1 MEGAGGAKPQIVQP
15 SLLDTVRKM
24 LSIIQLYIGNSPYGI
39 QRKLNGQMK
48 LLEGECGGN
57 GGEEKQLTKKNLKQT
72 FANCCQM
79 TEKFIEDKG
88 KEEDEN
94 LPKLKSEFYTICDKE
109 PKKIAT
115 YTAGYEGHVKLN
127 DKDYFVDVGIAE
139 LEDDQATELKEKM
152 KEGGKE
158 DETCRVKEAK
168 NLISGTDVTK
178 RGRTTSTTRG
188 VLESNVILKDRACEL
203 RKEGCK
209 ESLFRVNFPD
219 CRGENRE
226 QREEMVS
233 HQYCFSPFKYNFLFH
248 YKIVHQLSIEHIG
261 SSPTAH

>member
-1 MEGAGGAKPQIVQP
+1 MKGGGGAKPQIVQP

-24 LSIIQLYIGNSPYGI
+24 LSIIQRYIGNSPYGI
-39 QRKLNGQMK
+39 QGRLNGQMN
-48 LLEGECGGN
+48 LLEGACGGN
-57 GGEEKQLTKKNLKQT
+57 GGEENKLTKNNLKET
-72 FANCCQM
+72 FRNCCQM

-88 KEEDEN
+88 MEEDKN
-94 LPKLKSEFYTICDKE
+94 LPKLKSKFYTIRDDKE

-115 YTAGYEGHVKLN
+115 YTAGYKGHVKLN
-127 DKDYFVDVGIAE
+127 GEDYFVDVGIAE
-139 LEDDQATELKEKM
+139 LEDDQATKLKEKM

-188 VLESNVILKDRACEL
+188 VLESNAILRDRACEL
-203 RKEGCK
+203 LKEGCK
-209 ESLFRVNFPD
+209 ESLFHIHFPD
-219 CRGENRE
+219 CQGENRE
-226 QREEMVS
+226 QRGEMVS

-248 YKIVHQLSIEHIG
+248 
-261 SSPTAH
+261 